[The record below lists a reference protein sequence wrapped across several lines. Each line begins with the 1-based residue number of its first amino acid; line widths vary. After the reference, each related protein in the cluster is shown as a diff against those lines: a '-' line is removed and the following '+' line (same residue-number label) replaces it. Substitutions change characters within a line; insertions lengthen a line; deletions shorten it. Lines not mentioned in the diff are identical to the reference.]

1 MLTTLGSV
9 VLIIF
14 GTVLPF
20 LPFVAVAAWLIRR
33 RIRKRNAEPHYL
45 DDPDSD
51 DFDDFD
57 DSEV

>member
-51 DFDDFD
+51 DSD